1 MYKASSSHLSSNHN
15 QSDMPAVISKPQVF
29 KKKALLV
36 GICYEETE
44 NEVTLRGGHEG
55 VSVLK
60 GLLIGKY

>member
-1 MYKASSSHLSSNHN
+1 
-15 QSDMPAVISKPQVF
+15 MPAVISKPQVF